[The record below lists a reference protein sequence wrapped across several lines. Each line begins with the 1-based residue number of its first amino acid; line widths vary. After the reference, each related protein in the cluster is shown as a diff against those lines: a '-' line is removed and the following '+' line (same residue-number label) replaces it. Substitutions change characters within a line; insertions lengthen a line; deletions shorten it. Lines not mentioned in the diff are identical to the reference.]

1 MKSHSVF
8 KYDADLKRW
17 FSCNSIRYG
26 RADFTCLSSMYSSNI
41 YVFGGADG
49 EEQSRIIE
57 KYDSILDI
65 WTILP
70 YKIPISFLS
79 KNNQILMLQTPNDP
93 FNILS
98 FSGSSG
104 LESKTDNII

>member
-1 MKSHSVF
+1 MIDCKNERKVEMAQMIEPKYKHRITNCNGKVYVLGGYQDENGMKSHSVF

-49 EEQSRIIE
+49 EE
-57 KYDSILDI
+57 
-65 WTILP
+65 
-70 YKIPISFLS
+70 
-79 KNNQILMLQTPNDP
+79 
-93 FNILS
+93 
-98 FSGSSG
+98 
-104 LESKTDNII
+104 